1 MSTSLEVGILGLPK
15 TGKTTLFNALTK
27 STATTDAYAAG
38 SLEPN
43 IGTAIV
49 PDKRLDVLGAMY
61 KTRRSVPTSMKFVDI
76 VGLAKGASGGSG
88 LGNRFLSHIRSADAL
103 VQVVRCFEDE
113 NLLAEDGS
121 SDPLEQIDILN
132 MELCLADMESIER
145 RITRTKKFIKNGDT
159 KLKDELAML
168 EQILSCLENAE
179 PARKLGLN
187 EEQTECIK
195 DINMLTLKP
204 VLFVANIG
212 EDDIKQPEACAAA
225 QKVIEYAKANGVE
238 AIVVAAKLEA
248 EISQLSDEE
257 AAMFAEELG
266 VTESGLDQLIRAS
279 YKQLGLISF
288 LTAGVQE
295 TRAWTIRNGYKA
307 PQAAGKIHSDIQRG
321 FIRAETVAY
330 NDLVE
335 FGSFTAAKEKGK
347 VRLEGKDYI
356 VKDGDVID
364 FRFNV

>member
-43 IGTAIV
+43 IGTATV
-49 PDKRLDVLGAMY
+49 PDARLAVLSEMY
-61 KTRRSVPTSMKFVDI
+61 KTRRTVPASMKFVDI
-76 VGLAKGASGGSG
+76 VGLAKGASAGSG
-88 LGNRFLSHIRSADAL
+88 LGNRFLAHIRSADAL
-103 VQVVRCFEDE
+103 VQVVRCFVDE
-113 NLLAEDGS
+113 NILADEGS
-121 SDPLEQIDILN
+121 SEPLDQIDILN
-132 MELCLADMESIER
+132 TELCLADLESIER
-145 RITRTKKFIKNGDT
+145 RMARTKKLQKSGDT
-159 KLKDELAML
+159 KLKDELSLL
-168 EQILSCLENAE
+168 EEIKSCLENAE
-179 PARKLGLN
+179 PVRKLELT
-187 EEQTECIK
+187 EEQIECIK
-195 DINMLTLKP
+195 ELNLLTLKP

-212 EDDIKQPEACAAA
+212 EDDIKQPEQCAAA
-225 QKVIEYAKANGVE
+225 QAVLKYSRENGVE

-248 EISQLSDEE
+248 EIAQLSDEE

-266 VTESGLDQLIRAS
+266 VSETGLAQLIRAS

-330 NDLVE
+330 DDLVE
-335 FGSFTAAKEKGK
+335 FGSFNAAKEKGK
-347 VRLEGKDYI
+347 VRLEGKEYI